1 MDSRLRAYLPLIRR
15 IARRQIARLP
25 ASVEMDDMVQAGL
38 IGAWGLLQREDEP
51 LDAYLS
57 ARIRG
62 AMLDELRRT
71 DPLSRH
77 GRDRQQA
84 DSLTFEP
91 LGSHDCVD
99 PALGPEER
107 LSAQQMVTAALAA
120 FERLP
125 ARVQR
130 ALVLYYESGLP
141 MAEIGA
147 ELGVTESR
155 VSQMLDGAI
164 RALA

>member
-1 MDSRLRAYLPLIRR
+1 M
-15 IARRQIARLP
+15 
-25 ASVEMDDMVQAGL
+25 
-38 IGAWGLLQREDEP
+38 
-51 LDAYLS
+51 
-57 ARIRG
+57 
-62 AMLDELRRT
+62 
-71 DPLSRH
+71 
-77 GRDRQQA
+77 
-84 DSLTFEP
+84 
-91 LGSHDCVD
+91 
-99 PALGPEER
+99 
-107 LSAQQMVTAALAA
+107 SAQQMVTAALAA